1 MFSFPLV
8 SYDDDDGRWQRK
20 GMMEFPAQKEWFKRE
35 RSERERIDI
44 SHKYKELFEIQTK
57 KNKYINKI
65 LLCNKSLEI

>member
-1 MFSFPLV
+1 
-8 SYDDDDGRWQRK
+8 
-20 GMMEFPAQKEWFKRE
+20 MMEFPAQKEWFKRE

-65 LLCNKSLEI
+65 LLCNKYLEI